1 MDISLAFH
9 LIGIVFWVGGLL
21 VVTRFARLCVV
32 KPADAEF
39 AGTIKKTWL
48 LYVIHGLAFTFISGF
63 YQLFSG
69 GIGTYMKQGWFHSKL
84 TFVLVLFVATVM
96 LGLQMRRIG
105 SGEVVSA
112 KALRWVQILTA
123 FSFVIIVFMT
133 KAFRF

>member
-1 MDISLAFH
+1 
-9 LIGIVFWVGGLL
+9 
-21 VVTRFARLCVV
+21 
-32 KPADAEF
+32 
-39 AGTIKKTWL
+39 
-48 LYVIHGLAFTFISGF
+48 
-63 YQLFSG
+63 
-69 GIGTYMKQGWFHSKL
+69 MKQGWFHSKL